1 MSRMP
6 REGDSKGIRTA
17 AARRDSTVLRGK
29 IILKEREPTS
39 MTLGDPAR
47 VSLQIAADLLTQKL
61 IHCIIMWSTSWSTHM
76 KYPFEVADFM
86 SRIFVAL
93 LTFAAFGMV

>member
-1 MSRMP
+1 MSKMP
-6 REGDSKGIRTA
+6 RERDYKGIRKA
-17 AARRDSTVLRGK
+17 VAKRDSNVLRGK

-39 MTLGDPAR
+39 MTLGAAVS

-61 IHCIIMWSTSWSTHM
+61 IHCIIKWSTSWSTHM
-76 KYPFEVADFM
+76 KYPFKVADFM

>member
-1 MSRMP
+1 MP
-6 REGDSKGIRTA
+6 RERDYKGIRKA
-17 AARRDSTVLRGK
+17 VAKRDSNVLRGK

-39 MTLGDPAR
+39 MTLGVPAR

-76 KYPFEVADFM
+76 KYPFKVADFM